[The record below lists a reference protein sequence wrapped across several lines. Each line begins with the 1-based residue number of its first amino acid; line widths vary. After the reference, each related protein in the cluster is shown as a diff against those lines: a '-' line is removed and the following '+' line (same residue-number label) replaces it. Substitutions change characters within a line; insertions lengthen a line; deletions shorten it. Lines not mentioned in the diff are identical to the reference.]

1 MAKKTPEIQRLEE
14 VLRSSKLAYGGFM
27 GKDSRSVLDVI
38 DADAAELSKLSIE
51 PQKLAEKMQQI
62 TDLAKVALGNWVKI
76 DENRRAMA
84 EEAMGT
90 LVCPWPHPGKFA
102 KRVTTVN
109 LIESDETIQWSDL
122 SIHLIAEHCFFQGKG
137 SIFRIEPAELIRFV
151 F

>member
-27 GKDSRSVLDVI
+27 GEDSRSVLDVI

-84 EEAMGT
+84 RRGNGYFGMPLAASG
-90 LVCPWPHPGKFA
+90 
-102 KRVTTVN
+102 
-109 LIESDETIQWSDL
+109 Q
-122 SIHLIAEHCFFQGKG
+122 
-137 SIFRIEPAELIRFV
+137 IRQTRYDR
-151 F
+151 